1 MWQLEFNV
9 QAMNACFVLWL
20 YLSPLSGILFLL
32 LYRLRK
38 EEIQALAGPNEYAEF
53 RQRLTAIDK
62 FYAQHPNEVIFFKVF
77 KTLL

>member
-1 MWQLEFNV
+1 M
-9 QAMNACFVLWL
+9 
-20 YLSPLSGILFLL
+20 L